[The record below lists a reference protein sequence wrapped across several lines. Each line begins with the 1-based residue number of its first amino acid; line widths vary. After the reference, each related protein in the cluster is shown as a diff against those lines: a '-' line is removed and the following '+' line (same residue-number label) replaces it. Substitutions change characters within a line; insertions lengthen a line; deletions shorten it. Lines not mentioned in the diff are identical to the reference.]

1 MTDIGNDPATLP
13 FATIGIDL
21 HFDRLK
27 LIVCNQNS
35 GCGCGRWWLWWVGGP
50 HRHPSVNPVATPAAL
65 IDMSYHEF
73 SSKLAADACKQNSKS
88 KTPHS
93 LIDLIGKG
101 IRTKKDEGKSKQK
114 NK

>member
-21 HFDRLK
+21 HFNRLK

-50 HRHPSVNPVATPAAL
+50 VIPVATPAAL
-65 IDMSYHEF
+65 IDMSSRRSWLQMHA
-73 SSKLAADACKQNSKS
+73 KRTARAR
-88 KTPHS
+88 H
-93 LIDLIGKG
+93 LIV
-101 IRTKKDEGKSKQK
+101 S
-114 NK
+114 